1 MLPYIIHNSI
11 YNLSSLYYIK
21 AFDTL
26 DKQVNLTNEVFFGY
40 PGLVNSKGI
49 KKPSYY
55 AYYLLNML
63 GNTLVSIDKGFI
75 VTKSHSEYQ
84 ILLYSFNESFNNLLN
99 FKNVDKIKKTQNV
112 TNKLSIN
119 ILNIKSNTRIIE
131 YDINEKSG
139 SSFDYWISMGKPKR
153 LKKEEKEILHKSS
166 FPKINFRYSKKSTV
180 LNIQATLKGYSA
192 KLIILKET

>member
-1 MLPYIIHNSI
+1 
-11 YNLSSLYYIK
+11 
-21 AFDTL
+21 
-26 DKQVNLTNEVFFGY
+26 
-40 PGLVNSKGI
+40 
-49 KKPSYY
+49 
-55 AYYLLNML
+55 ML
-63 GNTLVSIDKGFI
+63 GNIPEDGDLSKIDI
-75 VTKSHSEYQ
+75 P
-84 ILLYSFNESFNNLLN
+84 NL
-99 FKNVDKIKKTQNV
+99 
-112 TNKLSIN
+112 
-119 ILNIKSNTRIIE
+119 RIIE

>member
-1 MLPYIIHNSI
+1 
-11 YNLSSLYYIK
+11 
-21 AFDTL
+21 
-26 DKQVNLTNEVFFGY
+26 
-40 PGLVNSKGI
+40 
-49 KKPSYY
+49 
-55 AYYLLNML
+55 ML